1 MKEGEEECPYTVKN
15 EHLFKA
21 LVFRKNFDY
30 PNMYKELVI
39 ACQEGDDEALVFAFE
54 VYGRYGFDA
63 KKYPELVPLLKD
75 YDNQHYLNSLVSDNP
90 AVLIAAKSIF
100 ASVIL
105 LFLNRM
111 EISESLLSYAKLCRK
126 WNDCFALCMS
136 PYDISLVYSALDQ
149 GFEAARNVLISHH
162 QERHEYIQAA
172 HLIVGCCDPGIVYYD
187 MKHALQH
194 FKVQREQQAFIFGK
208 WLSNRAETERLEAI
222 YVPCIHIYYKT
233 ITKVKQAL
241 SCWLII
247 CKRRI
252 FPGYKDLVKL
262 IGNLI
267 WESREDT
274 EGWKVDL
281 ERRGPNRKA
290 KKIKI

>member
-1 MKEGEEECPYTVKN
+1 
-15 EHLFKA
+15 
-21 LVFRKNFDY
+21 
-30 PNMYKELVI
+30 
-39 ACQEGDDEALVFAFE
+39 
-54 VYGRYGFDA
+54 
-63 KKYPELVPLLKD
+63 
-75 YDNQHYLNSLVSDNP
+75 
-90 AVLIAAKSIF
+90 
-100 ASVIL
+100 
-105 LFLNRM
+105 
-111 EISESLLSYAKLCRK
+111 
-126 WNDCFALCMS
+126 
-136 PYDISLVYSALDQ
+136 
-149 GFEAARNVLISHH
+149 
-162 QERHEYIQAA
+162 
-172 HLIVGCCDPGIVYYD
+172 